1 MTRKFMKS
9 GKAKIAILI
18 GALLAAPALVWS
30 VSEALR
36 PAPPSAYAA
45 PGIEPL
51 APADVQDRMFE
62 LLPALLLEV
71 YNAFGQIDEQEI
83 YDTLAV
89 AAHGD
94 ALEALYLERAGA
106 MVGGGLTEADQTIHE
121 MSLKGASSRQSGETF
136 RLDAEWEV
144 IGTVG
149 HSEHLHVR
157 GNTYRAYLT
166 IAPVA
171 GAWKIVEFDLTD
183 VDRSAVGEL
192 IEINRTWSN

>member
-1 MTRKFMKS
+1 MKS
-9 GKAKIAILI
+9 GNAKIALLI
-18 GALLAAPALVWS
+18 GVLLAAPALILAIGS
-30 VSEALR
+30 ALR
-36 PAPPSAYAA
+36 PTPPSAYTA
-45 PGIEPL
+45 PGMEPL
-51 APADVQDRMFE
+51 TPSDAQNQMFD
-62 LLPALLLEV
+62 LLPSLLLEI
-71 YNAFGQIDEQEI
+71 YTAFGQVEEQQI

-121 MSLKGASSRQSGETF
+121 MSLKSASSRQSGETF
-136 RLDAEWEV
+136 RLDAAWEV

-157 GNTYRAYLT
+157 GNTYHANLT

-171 GAWKIVEFDLTD
+171 GAWKIVEFELTD

-192 IEINRTWSN
+192 IEVDRAWSN